1 MEIIDYDVFKAYMT
15 RIQSISNYTLI
26 NDIHNSLLYQR
37 DIISEFLSENPDLEL
52 PKLMQAKQ
60 QLHYFDILI
69 LEIRLRI
76 EAGAYD
82 EQQNKISNKFAQ

>member
-1 MEIIDYDVFKAYMT
+1 MEIIDYDIFKAYMI
-15 RIQSISNYTLI
+15 RIQSVTNYTLI

-52 PKLMQAKQ
+52 LKLMQAKQ

-76 EAGAYD
+76 EAGVYD
-82 EQQNKISNKFAQ
+82 EQ